1 MGETIHFNLS
11 NDVDD
16 NLKYEAD
23 FIINHNELLAKPA
36 IKYEVSQFFCR
47 NKHGND
53 IAWTKI

>member
-1 MGETIHFNLS
+1 MLGETIHFNLS
-11 NDVDD
+11 NDVDN

-23 FIINHNELLAKPA
+23 FIINHNERLAEPA

-53 IAWTKI
+53 IA